1 MIDAKE
7 YQRQYR
13 LKNRERLIAYK
24 KAWVLENAEK
34 VKIDGKNRYQ
44 NKKEEIKQYVAKYK
58 KLNPAIANA
67 NKAKRKSA
75 KKLRTPMW
83 LTDIDFERIANEYK
97 LASILTKLTGEPWH
111 VDHVIPLQGKI
122 VSGFHVPANLKA
134 IRGSENCSKQNQF

>member
-7 YQRQYR
+7 YERQYR